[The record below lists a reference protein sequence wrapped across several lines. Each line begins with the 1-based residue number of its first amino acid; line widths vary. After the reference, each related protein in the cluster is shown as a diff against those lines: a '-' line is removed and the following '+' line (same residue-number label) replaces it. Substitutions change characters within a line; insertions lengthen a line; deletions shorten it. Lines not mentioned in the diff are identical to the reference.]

1 MVYGVTYL
9 LPEIHPR
16 RNPAVTPQLLQR
28 LPMVKLKFNYTKA
41 ALDALPVPGSGK
53 RATYSDAKTTG
64 LQIRVTANGVKTF
77 SVFRRIKGGQPER
90 VTLGRYPDMSIEQ
103 ARTKAALINAAIEGG
118 ANPAEA
124 KRAHKAELTFADL
137 FEEYLVRHAKP
148 TKLTWAN
155 DKQRYDQYV
164 ERPLGKI
171 KLSKLTKARISE
183 VHSRISRDG
192 HPTVANRVLALIS
205 SVLGRGVEWGRLA
218 ENPAKGI
225 RRNKE
230 RSRDNFIKSDE
241 MPRFF
246 KAVGEEQNTAV
257 RDYILLALLTGARRA
272 NTLAMRWKDV
282 SVKRMEWRIPVTK
295 NGEPQTIPLMAE
307 ALQILKTRKDAS
319 EKEAVFVFPGSG
331 KKGHLAEPRKGWLRI
346 LKRAKLSDLR
356 IHDLRRTFGSWQVR
370 TGASLAIIGKSLNH
384 KHSQTTAIYARLDL
398 DPVRLAMEAA
408 TSAMLEAGGLKEIA
422 KVVAIK

>member
-1 MVYGVTYL
+1 
-9 LPEIHPR
+9 
-16 RNPAVTPQLLQR
+16 
-28 LPMVKLKFNYTKA
+28 MVKSKFNFTKA
-41 ALDALPVPGSGK
+41 ALDSLPLPATGK

-64 LQIRVTANGVKTF
+64 MQIRVTANGIKTF

-103 ARTKAALINAAIEGG
+103 ARTQAALINAAIEGG
-118 ANPAEA
+118 ANPAQA

-137 FEEYLVRHAKP
+137 FEEYLERHAKP
-148 TKLTWAN
+148 TKLTWAS

-205 SVLGRGVEWGRLA
+205 SALGRGVEWGRLT

-225 RRNKE
+225 RRNRE

-246 KAVGEEQNTAV
+246 KAVSEEENTAV
-257 RDYILLALLTGARRA
+257 RDYVLLSLLTGARRA
-272 NTLAMRWKDV
+272 NTLSMRWKDV
-282 SVKRMEWRIPVTK
+282 SLKRREWRIAVTK
-295 NGEPQTIPLMAE
+295 NGEPQTIPLGAE
-307 ALQILKTRKDAS
+307 ALEILTARKETA
-319 EKEAVFVFPGSG
+319 EKDAVFVFPGPG
-331 KKGHLAEPRKGWLRI
+331 KNGHLAEPRKGWLRI

-398 DPVRLAMEAA
+398 DPVRQSMETA

-422 KVVAIK
+422 KVVSIK